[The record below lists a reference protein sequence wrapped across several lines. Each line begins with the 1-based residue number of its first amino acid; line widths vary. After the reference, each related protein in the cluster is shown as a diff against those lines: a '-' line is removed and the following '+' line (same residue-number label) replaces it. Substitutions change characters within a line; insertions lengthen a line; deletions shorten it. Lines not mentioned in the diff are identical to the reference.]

1 MVCYLKL
8 NMRMPKQDT
17 LDAYYYDYDVQFI
30 DLSRYDDY
38 EEDVQEVYVV
48 GKWENIVKYLMD
60 ACPLVQ
66 TLSNLKVLVQNIQ
79 HFN

>member
-1 MVCYLKL
+1 MVHYLKL
-8 NMRMPKQDT
+8 NMRMPKQDA
-17 LDAYYYDYDVQFI
+17 LNAYYYDYDVQFI
-30 DLSRYDDY
+30 DLSRYDD
-38 EEDVQEVYVV
+38 EDDVQEVYVV

-79 HFN
+79 RFN

>member
-1 MVCYLKL
+1 MVCYLRL
-8 NMRMPKQDT
+8 NMRMPKQEVLDT
-17 LDAYYYDYDVQFI
+17 YYYDYDVQFI
-30 DLSRYDDY
+30 DLSRYDD
-38 EEDVQEVYVV
+38 EDDVQEVYVV

-79 HFN
+79 YFN

>member
-8 NMRMPKQDT
+8 NMRMPKQDA

-48 GKWENIVKYLMD
+48 GKWENIVQYLISS
-60 ACPLVQ
+60 CPLVQ